1 MRYLIAIAALVGA
14 LLLFLLSKASSS
26 SEFISGSSYTI
37 VLILSGFFIL
47 SLIAIIANQ
56 IKKLFR
62 NIKKD
67 VMGSRLSMRLVI
79 SFTLMAVIPGL
90 IVYLVSVNFL
100 TRSIES
106 WFNVKVESALDGG
119 LKLGQKAL
127 DIMLTD
133 LELKAE
139 RMALSLSSLPAT
151 SQYAA
156 LSDLREKTG
165 VQDATIISDQGKII
179 AVSSNDAESFLPALP
194 TLIQLKQAENNIY
207 GKIEPI
213 TNKGLYLR
221 VLAPIN
227 GTSVSNERL
236 ILQILQPVPNSLS
249 TLAES
254 VQDVFQDY
262 QKLSYSRDSLKLIFS
277 ITLTLVLMLAILTA
291 VAIGFLLSRK
301 LSEPLAL
308 LAEGTKK
315 IAKGNFKTMLPEKGK
330 DELGVLV
337 RSFNSM
343 TRQLDQATQT
353 SENNQIRL
361 ESARSYLE
369 TVLAHLS
376 SGVIVIN
383 DAMEIKSFNIAAS
396 KILQVDLSK
405 NKDQLLTSISNKNKL
420 LKDFV
425 VSIQEEIK
433 TSNRKMQPE
442 IIKQFE
448 IRYEKNNQ
456 VLSLQ
461 ITTLPQNKVNNYV
474 LMIDDITMM
483 IQAQRNAAWS
493 EVARRLA
500 HEIKNPLTPIQL
512 SAERI
517 KHKLGS
523 KLNKDDTEILD
534 KAVSTIV
541 NQVDAMKTMVNEF
554 SEYARAPKLNLE
566 STDINE
572 TIIEISHL
580 FENSGIKITTNLLKG
595 LPKIKVDANMMRQVL
610 INLIQNAQDAMV
622 SNTKKPS
629 IKINT
634 NKYKNYLVLSIE
646 DNGPGFSEDILKKAF
661 EPYVTTKSHGT
672 GLGFIIEIS
681 HLFENSGIKITTNL
695 LKGLPKIKVDANMM
709 RQVLNRVLKLIRISI
724 KIISSYPLKIM
735 AQVFQKTY

>member
-1 MRYLIAIAALVGA
+1 MRYLIAIATLVGA
-14 LLLFLLSKASSS
+14 SLLFLLSKASSS
-26 SEFISGSSYTI
+26 SEFISGSSYTV
-37 VLILSGFFIL
+37 VLILSGIFIL

-56 IKKLFR
+56 IKKLFG

-133 LELKAE
+133 LELKAG
-139 RMALSLSSLPAT
+139 RMALTLSSMPTT

-213 TNKGLYLR
+213 KNKGLYLR

-227 GTSVSNERL
+227 GAAISNERL
-236 ILQILQPVPNSLS
+236 ILQILQPVPDSLT

-262 QKLSYSRDSLKLIFS
+262 QKLSYSRDSLKVIFS

-383 DAMEIKSFNIAAS
+383 DDMEIKSFNIAAS

-405 NKDQLLTSISNKNKL
+405 NTNQLITSISNKNKL
-420 LKDFV
+420 LNNFV

-433 TSNRKMQPE
+433 VASSKKQFE

-448 IRYEKNNQ
+448 IKYEKNNQ

-461 ITTLPQNKVNNYV
+461 ITPLPQNKVNNYV

-483 IQAQRNAAWS
+483 IQAQRDAAWS

-523 KLNKDDTEILD
+523 KLNKEDTDILD

-566 STDINE
+566 LTDINE
-572 TIIEISHL
+572 TIKEISHL
-580 FENSGIKITTNLLKG
+580 FENSGIKITTTLLKG
-595 LPKIKVDANMMRQVL
+595 LPKIKVDINMMRQVL

-622 SNTKKPS
+622 NHTKKPS

-634 NKYKNYLVLSIE
+634 NKYKNYLILSIE
-646 DNGPGFSEDILKKAF
+646 DNGPGFSLDILKKAF

-672 GLGFIIEIS
+672 GLGLAIVKKIIEEHEGTIVVENIKNGGANINIQLPIS
-681 HLFENSGIKITTNL
+681 KSK
-695 LKGLPKIKVDANMM
+695 
-709 RQVLNRVLKLIRISI
+709 
-724 KIISSYPLKIM
+724 
-735 AQVFQKTY
+735 

>member
-1 MRYLIAIAALVGA
+1 MRYLITIASLVGG

-26 SEFISGSSYTI
+26 SEFISGNSYTI
-37 VLILSGFFIL
+37 VLILSGIFIL

-139 RMALSLSSLPAT
+139 RMALTLSSMPTT
-151 SQYAA
+151 SQYGA
-156 LSDLREKTG
+156 LSDLREKSG

-227 GTSVSNERL
+227 GNSVSNERL
-236 ILQILQPVPNSLS
+236 ILQILQPVPDSLS
-249 TLAES
+249 SIAES
-254 VQDVFQDY
+254 VQAVFQDY
-262 QKLSYSRDSLKLIFS
+262 QKLSYSRDSLKVIFS

-405 NKDQLLTSISNKNKL
+405 NKDKLLSSISNKNKFL
-420 LKDFV
+420 TDFIRG
-425 VSIQEEIK
+425 IQEEIYAFK
-433 TSNRKMQPE
+433 NKKQPE
-442 IIKQFE
+442 VIKEFE
-448 IRYEKNNQ
+448 IKYEKNNQ
-456 VLSLQ
+456 VLLLQ
-461 ITTLPQNKVNNYV
+461 ITPLPQNKVNNYV

-483 IQAQRNAAWS
+483 IQAQRDAAWS

-517 KHKLGS
+517 KHKLGA
-523 KLNKDDTEILD
+523 KLNKDDTDVLN
-534 KAVSTIV
+534 KAVATIV

-566 STDINE
+566 LTDINAF
-572 TIIEISHL
+572 IKEISHL
-580 FENSGIKITTNLLKG
+580 FENSGIKIVTKLSRD
-595 LPKIKVDANMMRQVL
+595 LPETKFDVNMMRQVL
-610 INLIQNAQDAMV
+610 INLIQNAQDAMTN
-622 SNTKKPS
+622 NTKNP
-629 IKINT
+629 IIQINT
-634 NKYKNYLVLSIE
+634 SKLKNYIVLTIE
-646 DNGPGFSEDILKKAF
+646 DNGPGFSADILKKAF

-672 GLGFIIEIS
+672 GLGLAIVKKIIEEHEGIITI
-681 HLFENSGIKITTNL
+681 ENVKNSGALINIQ
-695 LKGLPKIKVDANMM
+695 LP
-709 RQVLNRVLKLIRISI
+709 IS
-724 KIISSYPLKIM
+724 KSK
-735 AQVFQKTY
+735 

>member
-1 MRYLIAIAALVGA
+1 MRYLIAIATLVGA
-14 LLLFLLSKASSS
+14 SLLFLLSKASSS
-26 SEFISGSSYTI
+26 SEFISGSSYTV
-37 VLILSGFFIL
+37 VLILSGIFIL

-56 IKKLFR
+56 IKKLFG

-133 LELKAE
+133 LELKAG
-139 RMALSLSSLPAT
+139 RMALTLSSMPTT

-213 TNKGLYLR
+213 KNKGLYLR
-221 VLAPIN
+221 VLVPIN
-227 GTSVSNERL
+227 GAAISNERL
-236 ILQILQPVPNSLS
+236 ILQILQPVPDSLT

-262 QKLSYSRDSLKLIFS
+262 QKLSYSRDSLKVIFS

-383 DAMEIKSFNIAAS
+383 DDMEIKSFNIAAS
-396 KILQVDLSK
+396 KILQIDLSK
-405 NKDQLLTSISNKNKL
+405 NTNQLITSISNKNKL
-420 LKDFV
+420 LNDFV

-433 TSNRKMQPE
+433 VARSKKHFE

-448 IRYEKNNQ
+448 IKYEKNNQ

-461 ITTLPQNKVNNYV
+461 ITPLPQNKVKNYV

-483 IQAQRNAAWS
+483 IQAQRDAAWS

-523 KLNKDDTEILD
+523 KLNKEDTDILD
-534 KAVSTIV
+534 KAVLTIV

-566 STDINE
+566 LTDINE
-572 TIIEISHL
+572 TIKEISHL
-580 FENSGIKITTNLLKG
+580 FENSGIKITTTLLKG
-595 LPKIKVDANMMRQVL
+595 LPKIKVDVNMMRQVL
-610 INLIQNAQDAMV
+610 INLIQNAQDAMIN
-622 SNTKKPS
+622 NTKKPS

-634 NKYKNYLVLSIE
+634 NKYKNYLILSIE
-646 DNGPGFSEDILKKAF
+646 DNGPGFSADILKKAF

-672 GLGFIIEIS
+672 GLGLAIVKKIIEEHEGTIVVENIKNGGANINIQLPIS
-681 HLFENSGIKITTNL
+681 KSK
-695 LKGLPKIKVDANMM
+695 
-709 RQVLNRVLKLIRISI
+709 
-724 KIISSYPLKIM
+724 
-735 AQVFQKTY
+735 

>member
-1 MRYLIAIAALVGA
+1 MRYLIAIATLVGA
-14 LLLFLLSKASSS
+14 SLLFLLSKASSS
-26 SEFISGSSYTI
+26 SEFISGSSYTV
-37 VLILSGFFIL
+37 VLILSGIFIL
-47 SLIAIIANQ
+47 TLIAIIANQ

-133 LELKAE
+133 LELKAG
-139 RMALSLSSLPAT
+139 RMALTLSSMPTT

-213 TNKGLYLR
+213 KNKGLYLR

-227 GTSVSNERL
+227 GAAISNERL
-236 ILQILQPVPNSLS
+236 ILQILQPVPDSLT

-262 QKLSYSRDSLKLIFS
+262 QKLSYSRDSLKVIFS

-383 DAMEIKSFNIAAS
+383 DDMEIKSFNIAAS

-405 NKDQLLTSISNKNKL
+405 NTNQLITSISNKNKL
-420 LKDFV
+420 LNNFV

-433 TSNRKMQPE
+433 VASSKKQFE

-448 IRYEKNNQ
+448 IKYEKNNQ

-461 ITTLPQNKVNNYV
+461 ITPLPQNKVKNYV

-483 IQAQRNAAWS
+483 IQAQRDAAWS

-523 KLNKDDTEILD
+523 KLNKEDTDILD

-566 STDINE
+566 LTDINE
-572 TIIEISHL
+572 TIKEISHL
-580 FENSGIKITTNLLKG
+580 FENSGIKITTTLLKG
-595 LPKIKVDANMMRQVL
+595 LPKIKVDINMMRQVL

-622 SNTKKPS
+622 NHTKKPS

-634 NKYKNYLVLSIE
+634 NKYKNYLILSIE
-646 DNGPGFSEDILKKAF
+646 DNGPGFSVEILKKAF

-672 GLGFIIEIS
+672 GLGLAIVKKIIEEHEGTIVVENIKSGGANINIQLPIS
-681 HLFENSGIKITTNL
+681 KSK
-695 LKGLPKIKVDANMM
+695 
-709 RQVLNRVLKLIRISI
+709 
-724 KIISSYPLKIM
+724 
-735 AQVFQKTY
+735 

>member
-1 MRYLIAIAALVGA
+1 MRYLIAIATLVGA
-14 LLLFLLSKASSS
+14 SLLFLLSKASSS
-26 SEFISGSSYTI
+26 SEFISGSSYTV
-37 VLILSGFFIL
+37 VLILSGIFIL

-56 IKKLFR
+56 IKKLFG

-133 LELKAE
+133 LELKAG
-139 RMALSLSSLPAT
+139 RMALTLSSMPTT

-213 TNKGLYLR
+213 KNKGLYLR

-227 GTSVSNERL
+227 GAAISNERL
-236 ILQILQPVPNSLS
+236 ILQILQPVPDSLT

-262 QKLSYSRDSLKLIFS
+262 QKLSYSRDSLKVIFS

-383 DAMEIKSFNIAAS
+383 DDMEIKSFNIAAS
-396 KILQVDLSK
+396 KILQIDLSK
-405 NKDQLLTSISNKNKL
+405 NTNQLITSISNKNKL
-420 LKDFV
+420 LNDFV

-433 TSNRKMQPE
+433 VARSKKHFE

-448 IRYEKNNQ
+448 IKYEKNNQ

-461 ITTLPQNKVNNYV
+461 ITPLPQNKVKNYV

-483 IQAQRNAAWS
+483 IQAQRDAAWS

-523 KLNKDDTEILD
+523 KLNKEDTDILD

-566 STDINE
+566 LTDINE
-572 TIIEISHL
+572 TIKEISHL
-580 FENSGIKITTNLLKG
+580 FENSGIKITTTLLKG
-595 LPKIKVDANMMRQVL
+595 LPKIKVDVNMMRQVL
-610 INLIQNAQDAMV
+610 INLIQNAQDAMIN
-622 SNTKKPS
+622 NTKKPS

-634 NKYKNYLVLSIE
+634 NKYKNYLILSIE
-646 DNGPGFSEDILKKAF
+646 DNGPGFSADILKKAF
-661 EPYVTTKSHGT
+661 EPYVTSKSHGT
-672 GLGFIIEIS
+672 GLGLAIVKKIIEEHEGTIVVENIKNGGANINIQLPIS
-681 HLFENSGIKITTNL
+681 KSK
-695 LKGLPKIKVDANMM
+695 
-709 RQVLNRVLKLIRISI
+709 
-724 KIISSYPLKIM
+724 
-735 AQVFQKTY
+735 

>member
-1 MRYLIAIAALVGA
+1 MRYLIAIAVLVGA

-67 VMGSRLSMRLVI
+67 VIGSRLSLRLVM

-133 LELKAE
+133 MELKAE
-139 RMALSLSSLPAT
+139 RMAFSLSSLPET

-156 LSDLREKTG
+156 LSDLREKIG

-227 GTSVSNERL
+227 GTSVSNEKL

-262 QKLSYSRDSLKLIFS
+262 QKLSYSRYSLKLIFS

-315 IAKGNFKTMLPEKGK
+315 IAKGNFKTILPEKGK

-343 TRQLDQATQT
+343 TMQLDRATQT

-405 NKDQLLTSISNKNKL
+405 NKDRLLTSISNKNKL

-433 TSNRKMQPE
+433 ASNRKIQTGV
-442 IIKQFE
+442 IRQFE

-517 KHKLGS
+517 KHKLES
-523 KLNKDDTEILD
+523 KLNKDDTEILN
-534 KAVSTIV
+534 KAISTIV

-580 FENSGIKITTNLLKG
+580 FENSGIKITTNLYKE
-595 LPKIKVDANMMRQVL
+595 LPKIKVDVNMMRQVL

-622 SNTKKPS
+622 NITKKPN
-629 IKINT
+629 IKIST
-634 NKYKNYLVLSIE
+634 NKYKNYLILSIE

-672 GLGFIIEIS
+672 GLGLAIVKKIIEEHEGNIVVENTKSRGAHINIQLPIS
-681 HLFENSGIKITTNL
+681 KSK
-695 LKGLPKIKVDANMM
+695 
-709 RQVLNRVLKLIRISI
+709 
-724 KIISSYPLKIM
+724 
-735 AQVFQKTY
+735 

>member
-1 MRYLIAIAALVGA
+1 MRYLIAIASLVGA

-26 SEFISGSSYTI
+26 SEFISGNSYTI
-37 VLILSGFFIL
+37 VLILSIVFIL
-47 SLIAIIANQ
+47 SLVAIIANQ
-56 IKKLFR
+56 IKKLFG

-67 VMGSRLSMRLVI
+67 VIGSRLSMRLVI
-79 SFTLMAVIPGL
+79 SFSLMAVIPGL

-139 RMALSLSSLPAT
+139 RMALTLSSMPAT
-151 SQYAA
+151 SQYGA
-156 LSDLREKTG
+156 LSDLREKSG

-194 TLIQLKQAENNIY
+194 TLIQLKQADNKVY

-227 GTSVSNERL
+227 GTAVSNERL
-236 ILQILQPVPNSLS
+236 ILQILQPVPDSLS
-249 TLAES
+249 TIAES
-254 VQDVFQDY
+254 VQAVFQDY
-262 QKLSYSRDSLKLIFS
+262 QKLSYSRDSLKVIFS

-405 NKDQLLTSISNKNKL
+405 NKDKLITSISIKNKS

-425 VSIQEEIK
+425 AGIQEEIK
-433 TSNRKMQPE
+433 ISDKKKQAE

-448 IRYEKNNQ
+448 IKYEKNNQ
-456 VLSLQ
+456 VLLLQ
-461 ITTLPQNKVNNYV
+461 ITPLPQNKLNNYV

-483 IQAQRNAAWS
+483 IQAQRDAAWS

-517 KHKLGS
+517 KHKLEA
-523 KLNKDDTEILD
+523 KLNKEDADVLN
-534 KAVSTIV
+534 KAVATIV

-566 STDINE
+566 LTDINKF
-572 TIIEISHL
+572 IKEISHL
-580 FENSGIKITTNLLKG
+580 FENSGIKISTKLSKD
-595 LPKIKVDANMMRQVL
+595 LPEIKVDVNMMRQVL
-610 INLIQNAQDAMV
+610 INLIQNAQDAMTN
-622 SNTKKPS
+622 NTKNP
-629 IKINT
+629 IIQINT
-634 NKYKNYLVLSIE
+634 NKQKNYIALSIE
-646 DNGPGFSEDILKKAF
+646 DNGPGFSMDILKKAF

-672 GLGFIIEIS
+672 GLGLAIVKKIIEEHEGVITIENVKSGGAVINIQLPIS
-681 HLFENSGIKITTNL
+681 KNK
-695 LKGLPKIKVDANMM
+695 
-709 RQVLNRVLKLIRISI
+709 
-724 KIISSYPLKIM
+724 
-735 AQVFQKTY
+735 

>member
-56 IKKLFR
+56 IKKLFK

-236 ILQILQPVPNSLS
+236 ILQILQPVPSSLS

-262 QKLSYSRDSLKLIFS
+262 QKLSYSRNSLKLIFS

-622 SNTKKPS
+622 NNTKKPS

-634 NKYKNYLVLSIE
+634 NKYKNYLILSIE

-672 GLGFIIEIS
+672 GLGLAIVKKIIEEHEGVIVI
-681 HLFENSGIKITTNL
+681 ENIKSGGAHINIQLPIT
-695 LKGLPKIKVDANMM
+695 KSK
-709 RQVLNRVLKLIRISI
+709 
-724 KIISSYPLKIM
+724 
-735 AQVFQKTY
+735 

>member
-1 MRYLIAIAALVGA
+1 MRYLIAIASLVGA

-26 SEFISGSSYTI
+26 SEFISGNSYTI
-37 VLILSGFFIL
+37 VLILSIVFIL

-56 IKKLFR
+56 IKKLFG

-67 VMGSRLSMRLVI
+67 VIGSRLSMRLVI
-79 SFTLMAVIPGL
+79 SFSLMAVIPGL

-139 RMALSLSSLPAT
+139 RMALTLSSMPAT
-151 SQYAA
+151 SQYGA
-156 LSDLREKTG
+156 LSDLREKSG
-165 VQDATIISDQGKII
+165 VQDTTIISDQGKII

-194 TLIQLKQAENNIY
+194 TLIQLKQADNKVY

-227 GTSVSNERL
+227 GTAVSNERL
-236 ILQILQPVPNSLS
+236 ILQILQPVPDSLS
-249 TLAES
+249 TIAES
-254 VQDVFQDY
+254 VQAVFQDY
-262 QKLSYSRDSLKLIFS
+262 QKLSYSRDSLKVIFS

-405 NKDQLLTSISNKNKL
+405 NKDKLITSISIKNKS

-425 VSIQEEIK
+425 AGIQEEIK
-433 TSNRKMQPE
+433 ISDKKKQAE

-448 IRYEKNNQ
+448 IKYEKNNQ
-456 VLSLQ
+456 VLLLQ
-461 ITTLPQNKVNNYV
+461 ITPLPQNKLNNYV

-483 IQAQRNAAWS
+483 IQAQRDAAWS

-517 KHKLGS
+517 KHKLEA
-523 KLNKDDTEILD
+523 KLNKDDTDVLN
-534 KAVSTIV
+534 KAVATIV

-566 STDINE
+566 LTDINKF
-572 TIIEISHL
+572 IKEISHL
-580 FENSGIKITTNLLKG
+580 FENSGIKISTKLSKD
-595 LPKIKVDANMMRQVL
+595 LPEIKVDVNMMRQVL
-610 INLIQNAQDAMV
+610 INLIQNAQDAMTN
-622 SNTKKPS
+622 NTKNP
-629 IKINT
+629 IIQINT
-634 NKYKNYLVLSIE
+634 NKQKNYIALSIE
-646 DNGPGFSEDILKKAF
+646 DNGPGFSMDILKKAF

-672 GLGFIIEIS
+672 GLGLAIVKKIIEEHEGVITIENVKSGGAVINIQLPIS
-681 HLFENSGIKITTNL
+681 KNK
-695 LKGLPKIKVDANMM
+695 
-709 RQVLNRVLKLIRISI
+709 
-724 KIISSYPLKIM
+724 
-735 AQVFQKTY
+735 

>member
-1 MRYLIAIAALVGA
+1 MRYLIAIATLVGA
-14 LLLFLLSKASSS
+14 SLLFLLSKASSS
-26 SEFISGSSYTI
+26 SEFISGSSYTV
-37 VLILSGFFIL
+37 VLILSGIFIL

-56 IKKLFR
+56 IKKLFG

-133 LELKAE
+133 LELKAG
-139 RMALSLSSLPAT
+139 RMALTLSSMPTT

-156 LSDLREKTG
+156 LSDLREKTD

-213 TNKGLYLR
+213 KNKGLYLR

-227 GTSVSNERL
+227 GAAISNERL
-236 ILQILQPVPNSLS
+236 ILQILQPVPDSLT

-262 QKLSYSRDSLKLIFS
+262 QKLSYSRDSLKVIFS

-353 SENNQIRL
+353 SANNQIRL

-383 DAMEIKSFNIAAS
+383 DDMEIKSFNIAAS
-396 KILQVDLSK
+396 KILQIDLSK
-405 NKDQLLTSISNKNKL
+405 NTNQLITSISNKNKL
-420 LKDFV
+420 LNDFV

-433 TSNRKMQPE
+433 AASSKKHFE

-448 IRYEKNNQ
+448 IKYEKNNQ

-461 ITTLPQNKVNNYV
+461 ITPLPQNKVKNYV

-483 IQAQRNAAWS
+483 IQAQRDAAWS

-523 KLNKDDTEILD
+523 KLNKEDTDILD

-572 TIIEISHL
+572 TIKEISHL
-580 FENSGIKITTNLLKG
+580 FENSGIKITTTLLKG
-595 LPKIKVDANMMRQVL
+595 LPKIKVDVNMMRQVL
-610 INLIQNAQDAMV
+610 INLIQNAQDAMIN
-622 SNTKKPS
+622 NTKKPS

-634 NKYKNYLVLSIE
+634 NKYKNYLILSIE
-646 DNGPGFSEDILKKAF
+646 DNGPGFSADILKKAF
-661 EPYVTTKSHGT
+661 EPYVTSKSHGT
-672 GLGFIIEIS
+672 GLGLAIVKKIIEEHEGTIVVENIKNGGANINIQLPIS
-681 HLFENSGIKITTNL
+681 KSK
-695 LKGLPKIKVDANMM
+695 
-709 RQVLNRVLKLIRISI
+709 
-724 KIISSYPLKIM
+724 
-735 AQVFQKTY
+735 

>member
-376 SGVIVIN
+376 SGLIVIN

-420 LKDFV
+420 LKDFI

-672 GLGFIIEIS
+672 GLGLAIVKKIIEEHEGIIVV
-681 HLFENSGIKITTNL
+681 ENIKSGGAHINIQ
-695 LKGLPKIKVDANMM
+695 LPIAKSK
-709 RQVLNRVLKLIRISI
+709 
-724 KIISSYPLKIM
+724 
-735 AQVFQKTY
+735 

>member
-1 MRYLIAIAALVGA
+1 MRYLIAIASLIGA

-26 SEFISGSSYTI
+26 SEFISGNSYTI

-56 IKKLFR
+56 VKKLFK
-62 NIKKD
+62 NIKTE
-67 VMGSRLSMRLVI
+67 VMGSHLSMRLVI

-133 LELKAE
+133 LELKSE
-139 RMALSLSSLPAT
+139 RMALTLSSMPST

-156 LSDLREKTG
+156 LSDLREKSG
-165 VQDATIISDQGKII
+165 VQDATIITEQGKII

-194 TLIQLKQAENNIY
+194 TLIQLKQAENNMY

-213 TNKGLYLR
+213 ANKGLYLR

-227 GTSVSNERL
+227 GTSITNEKL
-236 ILQILQPVPNSLS
+236 ILQILEPVPDSLS
-249 TLAES
+249 SLAES
-254 VQDVFQDY
+254 VQEVFQDY
-262 QKLSYSRDSLKLIFS
+262 QKLSYSRESLKVIFS
-277 ITLTLVLMLAILTA
+277 ITLTLVLMLAILAA
-291 VAIGFLLSRK
+291 VAIAFLLSRK

-330 DELGVLV
+330 DELGILV
-337 RSFNSM
+337 KSFNSM
-343 TRQLDQATQT
+343 TRQLDQATEA
-353 SENNQIRL
+353 SKNNQIRL

-383 DAMEIKSFNIAAS
+383 EAMEIKSFNIAAS
-396 KILQVDLSK
+396 KILQVDLAK
-405 NKDQLLTSISNKNKL
+405 NIGKL
-420 LKDFV
+420 LSVISEKNSVLKHFV
-425 VSIQEEIK
+425 LAIQEEIK
-433 TSNRKMQPE
+433 IKKNKKKEDTA
-442 IIKQFE
+442 KQFE
-448 IRYEKNNQ
+448 IKYDKNNQ
-456 VLSLQ
+456 VLLLQ
-461 ITTLPQNKVNNYV
+461 ITSLPQNKTSNYV

-483 IQAQRNAAWS
+483 IQAQRDAAWS

-517 KHKLGS
+517 QHKLES
-523 KLNKDDTEILD
+523 RLNKEDADILN
-534 KAVSTIV
+534 KGVVTIV
-541 NQVDAMKTMVNEF
+541 NQVNAMKTMVNEF
-554 SEYARAPKLNLE
+554 SEYARAPKLILE
-566 STDINE
+566 ATNINMLIKE
-572 TIIEISHL
+572 VTHL
-580 FENSGIKITTNLLKG
+580 FKNSGIKITNSLLKE
-595 LPKIKVDANMMRQVL
+595 LPQTKVDINMMRQVL
-610 INLIQNAQDAMV
+610 INLIQNAQDAMAN
-622 SNTKKPS
+622 NTKAPAIQ
-629 IKINT
+629 IKT
-634 NKYKNYLVLSIE
+634 SKLKNNIIMSMK
-646 DNGPGFSEDILKKAF
+646 DNGSGFSNDILKKAF

-672 GLGFIIEIS
+672 GLGLAIVKKIIEEHEGKINIEN
-681 HLFENSGIKITTNL
+681 LKNSGASVTIK
-695 LKGLPKIKVDANMM
+695 LPIKKSKS
-709 RQVLNRVLKLIRISI
+709 L
-724 KIISSYPLKIM
+724 
-735 AQVFQKTY
+735 

>member
-622 SNTKKPS
+622 NNTKKPS

-634 NKYKNYLVLSIE
+634 NKYKNYLILSIE

-672 GLGFIIEIS
+672 GLGLAIVKKIIEEHEGIIGIENIKSGGAHINIQLPIS
-681 HLFENSGIKITTNL
+681 KSK
-695 LKGLPKIKVDANMM
+695 
-709 RQVLNRVLKLIRISI
+709 
-724 KIISSYPLKIM
+724 
-735 AQVFQKTY
+735 

>member
-1 MRYLIAIAALVGA
+1 MRYLIAIATLVGA
-14 LLLFLLSKASSS
+14 SLLFLLSKASSS
-26 SEFISGSSYTI
+26 SEFISGSSYTV
-37 VLILSGFFIL
+37 VLILSGIFIL

-133 LELKAE
+133 LELKAG
-139 RMALSLSSLPAT
+139 RMALTLSSMPTT

-213 TNKGLYLR
+213 KNKGLYLR

-227 GTSVSNERL
+227 GAAISNERL
-236 ILQILQPVPNSLS
+236 ILQILQPVPDSLT

-262 QKLSYSRDSLKLIFS
+262 QKLSYSRDSLKVIFS

-383 DAMEIKSFNIAAS
+383 DDMEIKSFNIAAS
-396 KILQVDLSK
+396 KILQIDLSK
-405 NKDQLLTSISNKNKL
+405 NTNQLITSISNKNKL
-420 LKDFV
+420 LNDFV

-433 TSNRKMQPE
+433 AARSKKHFE

-448 IRYEKNNQ
+448 IKYEKNNQ

-461 ITTLPQNKVNNYV
+461 ITPLPQNKVKNYV

-483 IQAQRNAAWS
+483 IQAQRDAAWS

-523 KLNKDDTEILD
+523 KLNKEDTDILD

-566 STDINE
+566 LTDINE
-572 TIIEISHL
+572 TIKEISHL
-580 FENSGIKITTNLLKG
+580 FENSGIKITTTLLKG
-595 LPKIKVDANMMRQVL
+595 LPKIKVDINMMRQVL
-610 INLIQNAQDAMV
+610 INLIQNAQDAMIN
-622 SNTKKPS
+622 NTKKPS

-634 NKYKNYLVLSIE
+634 NKYKNYLILSIE
-646 DNGPGFSEDILKKAF
+646 DNGPGFSADILKKAF
-661 EPYVTTKSHGT
+661 EPYVTSKSHGT
-672 GLGFIIEIS
+672 GLGLAIVKKIIEEHEGTIAVENIKNGGANINIQLPIS
-681 HLFENSGIKITTNL
+681 KSK
-695 LKGLPKIKVDANMM
+695 
-709 RQVLNRVLKLIRISI
+709 
-724 KIISSYPLKIM
+724 
-735 AQVFQKTY
+735 

>member
-1 MRYLIAIAALVGA
+1 MRYLIAIATLVGA
-14 LLLFLLSKASSS
+14 SLLFLLSKASSS
-26 SEFISGSSYTI
+26 SEFISGSSYTV
-37 VLILSGFFIL
+37 VLILSGIFIL

-133 LELKAE
+133 LELKAG
-139 RMALSLSSLPAT
+139 RMALTLSSMPTT

-213 TNKGLYLR
+213 KNKGLYLR

-227 GTSVSNERL
+227 GAAISNERL
-236 ILQILQPVPNSLS
+236 ILQILQPVPDSLT

-262 QKLSYSRDSLKLIFS
+262 QKLSYSRDSLKVIFS

-383 DAMEIKSFNIAAS
+383 DDMEIKSFNIAAS
-396 KILQVDLSK
+396 KILQIDLSK
-405 NKDQLLTSISNKNKL
+405 NTNQLITSISNKNKL
-420 LKDFV
+420 LNDFV

-433 TSNRKMQPE
+433 AARSKKHFE

-448 IRYEKNNQ
+448 IKYEKNNQ

-461 ITTLPQNKVNNYV
+461 ITPLPQNKVKNYV

-483 IQAQRNAAWS
+483 IQAQRDAAWS

-523 KLNKDDTEILD
+523 KLNKEDTDILD

-566 STDINE
+566 LTDINE
-572 TIIEISHL
+572 TIKEISHL
-580 FENSGIKITTNLLKG
+580 FENSGIKITTTLLKG
-595 LPKIKVDANMMRQVL
+595 LPKIKVDVNMMRQVL
-610 INLIQNAQDAMV
+610 INLIQNAQDAMIN
-622 SNTKKPS
+622 NTKKPS

-634 NKYKNYLVLSIE
+634 NKYKNYLILSIE
-646 DNGPGFSEDILKKAF
+646 DNGPGFSADILKKAF
-661 EPYVTTKSHGT
+661 EPYVTSKSHGT
-672 GLGFIIEIS
+672 GLGLAIVKKIIEEHEGTIAVENIKNGGANINIQLPIS
-681 HLFENSGIKITTNL
+681 KSK
-695 LKGLPKIKVDANMM
+695 
-709 RQVLNRVLKLIRISI
+709 
-724 KIISSYPLKIM
+724 
-735 AQVFQKTY
+735 

>member
-566 STDINE
+566 LTDINE
-572 TIIEISHL
+572 TIIEICHL

-672 GLGFIIEIS
+672 GLGLAIVKKIIEEHEGIIVVENIKSGGAHINIQLPIS
-681 HLFENSGIKITTNL
+681 KSK
-695 LKGLPKIKVDANMM
+695 
-709 RQVLNRVLKLIRISI
+709 
-724 KIISSYPLKIM
+724 
-735 AQVFQKTY
+735 

>member
-1 MRYLIAIAALVGA
+1 MRYLIAIAILVGA

-425 VSIQEEIK
+425 VRIQEEIK

-523 KLNKDDTEILD
+523 KLNKNDTEILD

-595 LPKIKVDANMMRQVL
+595 LPKIKLDANMMRQVL

-622 SNTKKPS
+622 NNTKKPS

-634 NKYKNYLVLSIE
+634 NKYKNYLILSIE

-672 GLGFIIEIS
+672 GLGLAIVKKIIEEHEGIIGIENIKSGGAHINIQLPIS
-681 HLFENSGIKITTNL
+681 KSK
-695 LKGLPKIKVDANMM
+695 
-709 RQVLNRVLKLIRISI
+709 
-724 KIISSYPLKIM
+724 
-735 AQVFQKTY
+735 

>member
-1 MRYLIAIAALVGA
+1 MRYLIAIASLVGA

-26 SEFISGSSYTI
+26 SEFISGNSYTI
-37 VLILSGFFIL
+37 VLILSIVFIL

-56 IKKLFR
+56 IKKLFG

-67 VMGSRLSMRLVI
+67 VIGSRLSMRLVI
-79 SFTLMAVIPGL
+79 SFSLMAVIPGL

-139 RMALSLSSLPAT
+139 RMALTLSSMPTT
-151 SQYAA
+151 SQYGA
-156 LSDLREKTG
+156 LSDLREKSG

-194 TLIQLKQAENNIY
+194 TLIQLKQADNKVY

-213 TNKGLYLR
+213 ANKGLYLR

-227 GTSVSNERL
+227 GTAVSNERL
-236 ILQILQPVPNSLS
+236 ILQILQPVPDSLS
-249 TLAES
+249 TIAES
-254 VQDVFQDY
+254 VQAVFQDY
-262 QKLSYSRDSLKLIFS
+262 QKLSYSRDSLKVIFS

-405 NKDQLLTSISNKNKL
+405 NKDKLITSISIKNKS

-425 VSIQEEIK
+425 AGIQEEIK
-433 TSNRKMQPE
+433 ISGKKKQAE

-448 IRYEKNNQ
+448 IKYEKNNQ
-456 VLSLQ
+456 ALLLQ
-461 ITTLPQNKVNNYV
+461 ITPLPQNKLNNYV

-483 IQAQRNAAWS
+483 IQAQRDAAWS

-517 KHKLGS
+517 KHKLEA
-523 KLNKDDTEILD
+523 KLNKDDTDVLN
-534 KAVSTIV
+534 KAVATIV

-566 STDINE
+566 LTDINKF
-572 TIIEISHL
+572 IKEISHL
-580 FENSGIKITTNLLKG
+580 FENSGIKISTKLSKD
-595 LPKIKVDANMMRQVL
+595 LPAIKVDVNMMRQVL
-610 INLIQNAQDAMV
+610 INLIQNAQDAMTN
-622 SNTKKPS
+622 NTKNP
-629 IKINT
+629 IIQIIT
-634 NKYKNYLVLSIE
+634 NKQKNYIALSIE
-646 DNGPGFSEDILKKAF
+646 DNGPGFSMDILKKAF

-672 GLGFIIEIS
+672 GLGLAIVKKIIEEHEGVITIENVKSGGAVINIQLPIS
-681 HLFENSGIKITTNL
+681 KNK
-695 LKGLPKIKVDANMM
+695 
-709 RQVLNRVLKLIRISI
+709 
-724 KIISSYPLKIM
+724 
-735 AQVFQKTY
+735 

>member
-1 MRYLIAIAALVGA
+1 MRYLIAIATLVGA
-14 LLLFLLSKASSS
+14 SLLFLLSKASSS
-26 SEFISGSSYTI
+26 SEFISGSSYTV
-37 VLILSGFFIL
+37 VLILSGIFIL

-133 LELKAE
+133 LELKAG
-139 RMALSLSSLPAT
+139 RMALTLSSMPTT

-179 AVSSNDAESFLPALP
+179 AVSSSDAESFLPALP
-194 TLIQLKQAENNIY
+194 TLVQLKQAENNIY

-227 GTSVSNERL
+227 GSSLSNERL
-236 ILQILQPVPNSLS
+236 ILQILQPVPDSLS
-249 TLAES
+249 RIAES

-262 QKLSYSRDSLKLIFS
+262 QKLSYSRDSLKVIFS

-291 VAIGFLLSRK
+291 VAIGFLLSRR

-315 IAKGNFKTMLPEKGK
+315 IAKGNFKTILPETGK
-330 DELGVLV
+330 DELGILV

-343 TRQLDQATQT
+343 TRQLDQATQA
-353 SENNQIRL
+353 SEKNQIRL

-396 KILQVDLSK
+396 KILQVDLTK

-425 VSIQEEIK
+425 LGIQEEIK
-433 TSNRKMQPE
+433 TSSHKKKPE

-448 IRYEKNNQ
+448 IKYEKKNQ
-456 VLSLQ
+456 VLLLQ
-461 ITTLPQNKVNNYV
+461 ITPLTQNNLSNYV
-474 LMIDDITMM
+474 LMIDDITLI
-483 IQAQRNAAWS
+483 IQAQRDAAWS

-523 KLNKDDTEILD
+523 KLNKDDTDILD

-566 STDINE
+566 LTNINE
-572 TIIEISHL
+572 TIKEISHL
-580 FENSGIKITTNLLKG
+580 FENSGIKITMKLLKE
-595 LPKIKVDANMMRQVL
+595 LPEVKVDVNMIRQVL
-610 INLIQNAQDAMV
+610 INLIQNAQDAMI
-622 SNTKKPS
+622 SNSKKPS

-634 NKYKNYLVLSIE
+634 NKYKNYLILSIE
-646 DNGPGFSEDILKKAF
+646 DNGPGFSADILKKAF

-672 GLGFIIEIS
+672 GLGLAIVKKIIEEHEGIIAIENLKNGGAHINIQLPIS
-681 HLFENSGIKITTNL
+681 KSK
-695 LKGLPKIKVDANMM
+695 
-709 RQVLNRVLKLIRISI
+709 
-724 KIISSYPLKIM
+724 
-735 AQVFQKTY
+735 

>member
-1 MRYLIAIAALVGA
+1 MRYLIAIATLVGA
-14 LLLFLLSKASSS
+14 SLLFLLSKASSS
-26 SEFISGSSYTI
+26 SEFISGSSYTV
-37 VLILSGFFIL
+37 VLILSGIFIL

-56 IKKLFR
+56 IKKLFG

-133 LELKAE
+133 LELKAG
-139 RMALSLSSLPAT
+139 RMALTLSSMPTT

-213 TNKGLYLR
+213 KNKGLYLR

-227 GTSVSNERL
+227 GAAISNERL
-236 ILQILQPVPNSLS
+236 ILQILQPVPDSLT

-262 QKLSYSRDSLKLIFS
+262 QKLSYSRDSLKVIFS

-353 SENNQIRL
+353 SANNQIRL

-383 DAMEIKSFNIAAS
+383 DDMEIKSFNIAAS
-396 KILQVDLSK
+396 KILQIDLSK
-405 NKDQLLTSISNKNKL
+405 NTNQLITSISNKNKL
-420 LKDFV
+420 LNDFV

-433 TSNRKMQPE
+433 AASSKKHFE

-448 IRYEKNNQ
+448 IKYEKNNQ
-456 VLSLQ
+456 ILSLQ
-461 ITTLPQNKVNNYV
+461 ITPLPQNKVKNYV

-483 IQAQRNAAWS
+483 IQAQRDAAWS

-523 KLNKDDTEILD
+523 KLNKEDTDILD

-566 STDINE
+566 LTDINE
-572 TIIEISHL
+572 TIKEISHL
-580 FENSGIKITTNLLKG
+580 FENSGIKITTTLLKG
-595 LPKIKVDANMMRQVL
+595 LPKIKVDVNMMRQVL
-610 INLIQNAQDAMV
+610 INLIQNAQDAMIN
-622 SNTKKPS
+622 NTKKPS

-634 NKYKNYLVLSIE
+634 NKYKNYLILSIL
-646 DNGPGFSEDILKKAF
+646 DNGPGFSADILKKAF
-661 EPYVTTKSHGT
+661 EPYVTSKSHGT
-672 GLGFIIEIS
+672 GLGLAIVKKIIEEHEGTIAVENIKNGGANINIQLPIS
-681 HLFENSGIKITTNL
+681 KSKEL
-695 LKGLPKIKVDANMM
+695 
-709 RQVLNRVLKLIRISI
+709 
-724 KIISSYPLKIM
+724 
-735 AQVFQKTY
+735 

>member
-249 TLAES
+249 TLAGS

-420 LKDFV
+420 LKDFI

-672 GLGFIIEIS
+672 GLGLAIVKKIIEEHEGIIVV
-681 HLFENSGIKITTNL
+681 ENIKSGGAHINIQ
-695 LKGLPKIKVDANMM
+695 LPIAKSK
-709 RQVLNRVLKLIRISI
+709 
-724 KIISSYPLKIM
+724 
-735 AQVFQKTY
+735 

>member
-1 MRYLIAIAALVGA
+1 MRYLIAIAALVGT

-420 LKDFV
+420 LKDFI

-634 NKYKNYLVLSIE
+634 NKYKN
-646 DNGPGFSEDILKKAF
+646 
-661 EPYVTTKSHGT
+661 
-672 GLGFIIEIS
+672 
-681 HLFENSGIKITTNL
+681 
-695 LKGLPKIKVDANMM
+695 
-709 RQVLNRVLKLIRISI
+709 
-724 KIISSYPLKIM
+724 ISSYPLKIM
-735 AQVFQKTY
+735 AQVFQKTYLKKHLNHMSQLNRMALVLA

>member
-1 MRYLIAIAALVGA
+1 MRYPIAIASLVGA
-14 LLLFLLSKASSS
+14 LLLYLLSKASSS

-37 VLILSGFFIL
+37 VLVLSGIFIL

-56 IKKLFR
+56 IKKLFK
-62 NIKKD
+62 NIKTD

-139 RMALSLSSLPAT
+139 RMALTLSSMPTT

-156 LSDLREKTG
+156 LSDLREKSG
-165 VQDATIISDQGKII
+165 IQDATIISDQGKII

-227 GTSVSNERL
+227 GSSVSNERL
-236 ILQILQPVPNSLS
+236 ILQILQPVPDSLS
-249 TLAES
+249 TIAES
-254 VQDVFQDY
+254 VQVVFQDY
-262 QKLSYSRDSLKLIFS
+262 QKLSYSRNSLKVIFS

-315 IAKGNFKTMLPEKGK
+315 IAKGNFKTMLPETGK

-343 TRQLDQATQT
+343 TRQLDTATQN
-353 SENNQIRL
+353 SQSNQIRL

-383 DAMEIKSFNIAAS
+383 QAMEIKSFNIAAS

-405 NKDQLLTSISNKNKL
+405 NTDQLLTSISLKNKA

-425 VSIQEEIK
+425 SAIQEEFQTTGNK
-433 TSNRKMQPE
+433 KQAE

-448 IRYEKNNQ
+448 VKYEKSNQ
-456 VLSLQ
+456 VLLLQ
-461 ITTLPQNKVNNYV
+461 ITPLPQNKINNYV

-483 IQAQRNAAWS
+483 IQAQRDAAWS

-523 KLNKDDTEILD
+523 KLNKVDTEILD
-534 KAVSTIV
+534 KGVLTIV

-554 SEYARAPKLNLE
+554 SEYARGPKLNLE
-566 STDINE
+566 LTDINKL
-572 TIIEISHL
+572 IKEITHL
-580 FENSGIKITTNLLKG
+580 FENSGIKITTKLSEAM
-595 LPKIKVDANMMRQVL
+595 PEIKIDINMMRQVL
-610 INLIQNAQDAMV
+610 INLIQNAQDAMAK
-622 SNTKKPS
+622 NTKQS
-629 IKINT
+629 TIQIST
-634 NKYKNYLVLSIE
+634 NKLKNYLVLSIQ
-646 DNGPGFSEDILKKAF
+646 DNGPGFSVDILKKAF

-672 GLGFIIEIS
+672 GLGLAIVKKIIEEHDGVITI
-681 HLFENSGIKITTNL
+681 ENNKGSGANINIQ
-695 LKGLPKIKVDANMM
+695 LPFKVN
-709 RQVLNRVLKLIRISI
+709 KLS
-724 KIISSYPLKIM
+724 
-735 AQVFQKTY
+735 

>member
-566 STDINE
+566 STDINQ

-672 GLGFIIEIS
+672 GLGLAIVKKIIEEHEGIIVVENIKSGGAHINIQLPIS
-681 HLFENSGIKITTNL
+681 KSK
-695 LKGLPKIKVDANMM
+695 
-709 RQVLNRVLKLIRISI
+709 
-724 KIISSYPLKIM
+724 
-735 AQVFQKTY
+735 

>member
-1 MRYLIAIAALVGA
+1 MRYLIAIATLVGA
-14 LLLFLLSKASSS
+14 SLLFLLSKASSS
-26 SEFISGSSYTI
+26 SEFISGSSYTV
-37 VLILSGFFIL
+37 VLILSGIFIL
-47 SLIAIIANQ
+47 TLIAIIANQ

-133 LELKAE
+133 LELKAG
-139 RMALSLSSLPAT
+139 RMALTLSSMPTT

-213 TNKGLYLR
+213 KNKGLYLR

-227 GTSVSNERL
+227 GAAISNERL
-236 ILQILQPVPNSLS
+236 ILQILQPVPDSLT

-262 QKLSYSRDSLKLIFS
+262 QKLSYSRDSLKVIFS

-383 DAMEIKSFNIAAS
+383 DDMEIKSFNIAAS

-405 NKDQLLTSISNKNKL
+405 NTNQLITSISNKNKL
-420 LKDFV
+420 LNNFV
-425 VSIQEEIK
+425 MSIQEEIK
-433 TSNRKMQPE
+433 AASSKKQFE

-448 IRYEKNNQ
+448 IKYEKNNQ

-461 ITTLPQNKVNNYV
+461 ITPLPQNKVKNYV

-483 IQAQRNAAWS
+483 IQAQRDAAWS

-523 KLNKDDTEILD
+523 KLNKEDTDIVD

-554 SEYARAPKLNLE
+554 SEYARAPQLNLE
-566 STDINE
+566 LIDINE
-572 TIIEISHL
+572 TIKEISHL
-580 FENSGIKITTNLLKG
+580 FENSGIKITTTLLKG
-595 LPKIKVDANMMRQVL
+595 LPKIKVDVNMMRQVL
-610 INLIQNAQDAMV
+610 INLIQNAQDAMIN
-622 SNTKKPS
+622 NTKKPS

-634 NKYKNYLVLSIE
+634 NKYKNYLILSIE
-646 DNGPGFSEDILKKAF
+646 DNGPGFSADILKKAF
-661 EPYVTTKSHGT
+661 EPYVTSKSHGT
-672 GLGFIIEIS
+672 GLGLAIVKKIIEEHEGTIVVENIKNGGANINIQLPIS
-681 HLFENSGIKITTNL
+681 KSK
-695 LKGLPKIKVDANMM
+695 
-709 RQVLNRVLKLIRISI
+709 
-724 KIISSYPLKIM
+724 
-735 AQVFQKTY
+735 

>member
-1 MRYLIAIAALVGA
+1 MRYLIAIATLVGA
-14 LLLFLLSKASSS
+14 SLLFLLSKASSS
-26 SEFISGSSYTI
+26 SEFISGSSYTV
-37 VLILSGFFIL
+37 VLILSGIFIL

-133 LELKAE
+133 LELKAG
-139 RMALSLSSLPAT
+139 RMALTLSSMPTT

-213 TNKGLYLR
+213 KNKGLYLR

-227 GTSVSNERL
+227 GAAISNERL
-236 ILQILQPVPNSLS
+236 ILQILQPVPDSLT

-262 QKLSYSRDSLKLIFS
+262 QKLSYSRDSLKVIFS

-353 SENNQIRL
+353 SANNQIRL

-383 DAMEIKSFNIAAS
+383 DDMEIKSFNIAAS
-396 KILQVDLSK
+396 KILQIDLSK
-405 NKDQLLTSISNKNKL
+405 NTNQLITSISNKNKL
-420 LKDFV
+420 LNDFV
-425 VSIQEEIK
+425 TSIQEEIK
-433 TSNRKMQPE
+433 AARSKKQFE

-448 IRYEKNNQ
+448 IKYEKNNQ

-461 ITTLPQNKVNNYV
+461 ITPLPQNKVKNYV

-483 IQAQRNAAWS
+483 IQAQRDAAWS

-523 KLNKDDTEILD
+523 KLNKEDTDILD

-566 STDINE
+566 LTDINE
-572 TIIEISHL
+572 AIKEISHL
-580 FENSGIKITTNLLKG
+580 FENSGIKITTTLLKG
-595 LPKIKVDANMMRQVL
+595 LPKIKVDINMMRQVL
-610 INLIQNAQDAMV
+610 INLIQNAQDAMIN
-622 SNTKKPS
+622 NTKKPS

-634 NKYKNYLVLSIE
+634 NKYKNYLILSIE
-646 DNGPGFSEDILKKAF
+646 DNGPGFSADILKKAF

-672 GLGFIIEIS
+672 GLGLAIVKKIIEEHEGTIVVENIKNGGANINIQLPIS
-681 HLFENSGIKITTNL
+681 KSK
-695 LKGLPKIKVDANMM
+695 
-709 RQVLNRVLKLIRISI
+709 
-724 KIISSYPLKIM
+724 
-735 AQVFQKTY
+735 

>member
-1 MRYLIAIAALVGA
+1 MRYLIAIATLVGA
-14 LLLFLLSKASSS
+14 SLLFLLSKASSS
-26 SEFISGSSYTI
+26 SEFISGSSYTV
-37 VLILSGFFIL
+37 VLILSGIFIL

-133 LELKAE
+133 LELKAG
-139 RMALSLSSLPAT
+139 RMALTLSSMPTT

-213 TNKGLYLR
+213 KNKGLYLR

-227 GTSVSNERL
+227 GAAISNERL
-236 ILQILQPVPNSLS
+236 ILQILQPVPDSLT

-262 QKLSYSRDSLKLIFS
+262 QKLSYSRDSLKVIFS

-383 DAMEIKSFNIAAS
+383 DDMEIKSFNIAAS

-405 NKDQLLTSISNKNKL
+405 NTNQLITSISNKNKL
-420 LKDFV
+420 LNNFV
-425 VSIQEEIK
+425 MSIQEEIK
-433 TSNRKMQPE
+433 VASSKKQFE

-448 IRYEKNNQ
+448 IKYEKNNQ

-461 ITTLPQNKVNNYV
+461 ITPLPQNKVKNYV

-483 IQAQRNAAWS
+483 IQAQRDAAWS

-523 KLNKDDTEILD
+523 KLNKEDTDILD

-566 STDINE
+566 LTDINE
-572 TIIEISHL
+572 TIKEISHL
-580 FENSGIKITTNLLKG
+580 FENSGIKITTTLLKG
-595 LPKIKVDANMMRQVL
+595 LPKIKVDINMMRQVL

-622 SNTKKPS
+622 NHTKKPS

-634 NKYKNYLVLSIE
+634 NKYKNYLILSIE
-646 DNGPGFSEDILKKAF
+646 DNGPGFSADILKKAF
-661 EPYVTTKSHGT
+661 EPYVTSKSHGT
-672 GLGFIIEIS
+672 GLGLAIVKKIIEEHEGTIVVENIKNGGANINIQLPIS
-681 HLFENSGIKITTNL
+681 KSK
-695 LKGLPKIKVDANMM
+695 
-709 RQVLNRVLKLIRISI
+709 
-724 KIISSYPLKIM
+724 
-735 AQVFQKTY
+735 

>member
-1 MRYLIAIAALVGA
+1 MRYLIAIATLVGA
-14 LLLFLLSKASSS
+14 SLLFLLSKASSS
-26 SEFISGSSYTI
+26 SEFISGSSYTV
-37 VLILSGFFIL
+37 VLILSGIFIL

-133 LELKAE
+133 LELKAG
-139 RMALSLSSLPAT
+139 RMALTLSSMPTT

-213 TNKGLYLR
+213 KNKGLYLR

-227 GTSVSNERL
+227 GAAISNERL
-236 ILQILQPVPNSLS
+236 ILQILQPVPDSLT

-262 QKLSYSRDSLKLIFS
+262 QKLSYSRDSLKVIFS

-383 DAMEIKSFNIAAS
+383 DDMEIKSFNIAAS

-405 NKDQLLTSISNKNKL
+405 NTNQLITSISNKNKL
-420 LKDFV
+420 LNNFV
-425 VSIQEEIK
+425 MSIQEEIK
-433 TSNRKMQPE
+433 AASSKKQFE

-448 IRYEKNNQ
+448 IKYEKNNQ

-461 ITTLPQNKVNNYV
+461 ITPLPQNKVKNYV

-483 IQAQRNAAWS
+483 IQAQRDAAWS

-523 KLNKDDTEILD
+523 KLNKEDTDILD

-566 STDINE
+566 LTDINE
-572 TIIEISHL
+572 TIKEISHL
-580 FENSGIKITTNLLKG
+580 FENSGIKITTTLLKG
-595 LPKIKVDANMMRQVL
+595 LPKIKVDINMMRQVL

-622 SNTKKPS
+622 NHTKKPS

-634 NKYKNYLVLSIE
+634 NKYKNYLILSIE
-646 DNGPGFSEDILKKAF
+646 DNGPGFSADILKKAF

-672 GLGFIIEIS
+672 GLGLAIVKKIIEEHEGTIVVENIKNGGANINIQLPIS
-681 HLFENSGIKITTNL
+681 KSK
-695 LKGLPKIKVDANMM
+695 
-709 RQVLNRVLKLIRISI
+709 
-724 KIISSYPLKIM
+724 
-735 AQVFQKTY
+735 

>member
-1 MRYLIAIAALVGA
+1 MRYLITIASLVGG

-26 SEFISGSSYTI
+26 SEFISGNSYTI
-37 VLILSGFFIL
+37 VLMLSGIFIL

-139 RMALSLSSLPAT
+139 RMALTLSSMPTT
-151 SQYAA
+151 SQYGA
-156 LSDLREKTG
+156 LSDLREKSG

-227 GTSVSNERL
+227 GNSVSNERL
-236 ILQILQPVPNSLS
+236 ILQILQPVPDSLS
-249 TLAES
+249 SIAES
-254 VQDVFQDY
+254 VQAVFQDY
-262 QKLSYSRDSLKLIFS
+262 QKLSYSRDSLKVIFS

-405 NKDQLLTSISNKNKL
+405 NKDKLLSSISNKNKFL
-420 LKDFV
+420 TDFIRG
-425 VSIQEEIK
+425 IQEEIYAFK
-433 TSNRKMQPE
+433 NKKQAE
-442 IIKQFE
+442 VIKEFE
-448 IRYEKNNQ
+448 IKYEKNNQ
-456 VLSLQ
+456 VLLLQ
-461 ITTLPQNKVNNYV
+461 ITPLPQNKVNNYV

-483 IQAQRNAAWS
+483 IQAQRDAAWS

-517 KHKLGS
+517 KHKLGA
-523 KLNKDDTEILD
+523 KLNKDDTDVLN
-534 KAVSTIV
+534 KAVATIV

-566 STDINE
+566 LTDINKF
-572 TIIEISHL
+572 IKEISHL
-580 FENSGIKITTNLLKG
+580 FENSGIKIVTKLSRD
-595 LPKIKVDANMMRQVL
+595 LPETKVDVNMMRQVL
-610 INLIQNAQDAMV
+610 INLIQNAQDAMTN
-622 SNTKKPS
+622 NTKNP
-629 IKINT
+629 IIQINT
-634 NKYKNYLVLSIE
+634 SKLKNYIVLTIE
-646 DNGPGFSEDILKKAF
+646 DNGPGFSADILKKAF

-672 GLGFIIEIS
+672 GLGLAIVKKIIEEHEGIITI
-681 HLFENSGIKITTNL
+681 ENVKNSGALINIQ
-695 LKGLPKIKVDANMM
+695 LP
-709 RQVLNRVLKLIRISI
+709 IS
-724 KIISSYPLKIM
+724 KSK
-735 AQVFQKTY
+735 

>member
-433 TSNRKMQPE
+433 TSNRKMEPE

-672 GLGFIIEIS
+672 GLGLAIVKKIIEEHEGIIVVENIKSGGAHINIQLPIS
-681 HLFENSGIKITTNL
+681 
-695 LKGLPKIKVDANMM
+695 KIK
-709 RQVLNRVLKLIRISI
+709 
-724 KIISSYPLKIM
+724 
-735 AQVFQKTY
+735 

>member
-1 MRYLIAIAALVGA
+1 MRYLIAIATLVGA
-14 LLLFLLSKASSS
+14 SLLFLLSKASSS
-26 SEFISGSSYTI
+26 SEFISGSSYTV
-37 VLILSGFFIL
+37 VLILSGIFIL

-133 LELKAE
+133 LELKAG
-139 RMALSLSSLPAT
+139 RMALTLSSMPTT

-213 TNKGLYLR
+213 KNKGLYLR

-227 GTSVSNERL
+227 GAAISNERL
-236 ILQILQPVPNSLS
+236 ILQILQPVPDSLT

-262 QKLSYSRDSLKLIFS
+262 QKLSYSRDSLKVIFS

-353 SENNQIRL
+353 SDNNQIRL

-383 DAMEIKSFNIAAS
+383 DDMEIKSFNIAAS
-396 KILQVDLSK
+396 KILQIDLSK
-405 NKDQLLTSISNKNKL
+405 NTNQLITSISNKNKL
-420 LKDFV
+420 LNDFV

-433 TSNRKMQPE
+433 AASSKKHFE

-448 IRYEKNNQ
+448 IKYEKNNQ

-461 ITTLPQNKVNNYV
+461 ITPLPQNKVKNYV

-483 IQAQRNAAWS
+483 IQAQRDAAWS

-523 KLNKDDTEILD
+523 KLNKEDTDILD

-566 STDINE
+566 LTDINE
-572 TIIEISHL
+572 TIKEISHL
-580 FENSGIKITTNLLKG
+580 FENSGIKITTTLLKG
-595 LPKIKVDANMMRQVL
+595 LPKIKVDINMMRQVL
-610 INLIQNAQDAMV
+610 INLIQNAQDAMIN
-622 SNTKKPS
+622 NTKKPS

-634 NKYKNYLVLSIE
+634 NKYKNYLILSIL
-646 DNGPGFSEDILKKAF
+646 DNGPGFSADILKKAF

-672 GLGFIIEIS
+672 GLGLAIVKKIIEEHEGTIVVENIKNGGANINIQLPIS
-681 HLFENSGIKITTNL
+681 KSK
-695 LKGLPKIKVDANMM
+695 
-709 RQVLNRVLKLIRISI
+709 
-724 KIISSYPLKIM
+724 
-735 AQVFQKTY
+735 

>member
-133 LELKAE
+133 MELKAE

-227 GTSVSNERL
+227 GTSVTNERL

-566 STDINE
+566 LTDINE
-572 TIIEISHL
+572 TIIEICHL

-595 LPKIKVDANMMRQVL
+595 LPKIKVDSNMMRQVL

-672 GLGFIIEIS
+672 GLGLAIVKKIIEEHEGIIVV
-681 HLFENSGIKITTNL
+681 ENIKSGGAHINIQ
-695 LKGLPKIKVDANMM
+695 LPLSKSK
-709 RQVLNRVLKLIRISI
+709 
-724 KIISSYPLKIM
+724 
-735 AQVFQKTY
+735 

>member
-1 MRYLIAIAALVGA
+1 

-62 NIKKD
+62 NLKKD

-420 LKDFV
+420 LKDFI

-672 GLGFIIEIS
+672 GLGLAIVKKIIEEHEGIIVV
-681 HLFENSGIKITTNL
+681 ENIKSGGAHINIQ
-695 LKGLPKIKVDANMM
+695 LPIAKSK
-709 RQVLNRVLKLIRISI
+709 
-724 KIISSYPLKIM
+724 
-735 AQVFQKTY
+735 

>member
-37 VLILSGFFIL
+37 VLILSSFFIL

-139 RMALSLSSLPAT
+139 RMALSLSSLPET

-672 GLGFIIEIS
+672 GLGLAIVKKIIEEHEGIIVV
-681 HLFENSGIKITTNL
+681 ENIKSGGAHINIQ
-695 LKGLPKIKVDANMM
+695 LPIAKSK
-709 RQVLNRVLKLIRISI
+709 
-724 KIISSYPLKIM
+724 
-735 AQVFQKTY
+735 

>member
-1 MRYLIAIAALVGA
+1 MDVRKQKMRYLIAIAAFVGA
-14 LLLFLLSKASSS
+14 LLLYLLSKASSS

-37 VLILSGFFIL
+37 VLILSSFFIL

-56 IKKLFR
+56 VKKLFG

-139 RMALSLSSLPAT
+139 RMAFTLSSMPAT

-179 AVSSNDAESFLPALP
+179 AVSSSDAESFLPALP
-194 TLIQLKQAENNIY
+194 TLVQLKQAENNIY

-227 GTSVSNERL
+227 GSSLSNERL
-236 ILQILQPVPNSLS
+236 ILQILQPVPDSLS
-249 TLAES
+249 RIAES

-262 QKLSYSRDSLKLIFS
+262 QKLSYSRDSLKVIFS

-315 IAKGNFKTMLPEKGK
+315 IAKGNFKTILPETGK
-330 DELGVLV
+330 DELGILV

-343 TRQLDQATQT
+343 TRQLDQATQA
-353 SENNQIRL
+353 SEKNQIRL

-396 KILQVDLSK
+396 KILQVDLTK

-425 VSIQEEIK
+425 LGIQEEIK
-433 TSNRKMQPE
+433 TSSHKKKPE

-448 IRYEKNNQ
+448 IKYEKKNQ
-456 VLSLQ
+456 VLLLQ
-461 ITTLPQNKVNNYV
+461 ITPLKQNNLSNYV
-474 LMIDDITMM
+474 LMIDDITLI
-483 IQAQRNAAWS
+483 IQAQRDAAWS

-523 KLNKDDTEILD
+523 KLNKDDTDILD

-566 STDINE
+566 LTNINE
-572 TIIEISHL
+572 TIKEISHL
-580 FENSGIKITTNLLKG
+580 FENSGIKITMKLLKE
-595 LPKIKVDANMMRQVL
+595 LPEVKVDVNMIRQVL
-610 INLIQNAQDAMV
+610 INLIQNAQDAMI
-622 SNTKKPS
+622 SNSKKPS

-634 NKYKNYLVLSIE
+634 NKYKNYLILSIE
-646 DNGPGFSEDILKKAF
+646 DNGPGFSADILKKAF

-672 GLGFIIEIS
+672 GLGLAIVKKIIEEHEGIIAIENLKNGGAHINIQLPIS
-681 HLFENSGIKITTNL
+681 KSK
-695 LKGLPKIKVDANMM
+695 
-709 RQVLNRVLKLIRISI
+709 
-724 KIISSYPLKIM
+724 
-735 AQVFQKTY
+735 

>member
-1 MRYLIAIAALVGA
+1 MRYLIAIATLVGA
-14 LLLFLLSKASSS
+14 SLLFLLSKASSS
-26 SEFISGSSYTI
+26 SEFISGSSYTV
-37 VLILSGFFIL
+37 VLILSGIFIL

-133 LELKAE
+133 LELKAG
-139 RMALSLSSLPAT
+139 RMALTLSSMPTT

-213 TNKGLYLR
+213 KNKGLYLR

-227 GTSVSNERL
+227 GAAISNERL
-236 ILQILQPVPNSLS
+236 ILQILQPVPDSLT

-262 QKLSYSRDSLKLIFS
+262 QKLSYSRDSLKVIFS

-383 DAMEIKSFNIAAS
+383 DDMEIKSFNIAAS
-396 KILQVDLSK
+396 KILQIDLSK
-405 NKDQLLTSISNKNKL
+405 NTNQLITSISNKNKL
-420 LKDFV
+420 LNDFV

-433 TSNRKMQPE
+433 AASSKKHFE

-448 IRYEKNNQ
+448 IKYEKNNQ
-456 VLSLQ
+456 ILSLQ
-461 ITTLPQNKVNNYV
+461 ITPLPQNKVKNYV

-483 IQAQRNAAWS
+483 IQAQRDAAWS

-523 KLNKDDTEILD
+523 KLNKEDTDILD

-566 STDINE
+566 LTDINE
-572 TIIEISHL
+572 TIKEISHL
-580 FENSGIKITTNLLKG
+580 FENSGIKITTTLLKG
-595 LPKIKVDANMMRQVL
+595 LPKIKVDVNMMRQVL
-610 INLIQNAQDAMV
+610 INLIQNAQDAMIN
-622 SNTKKPS
+622 NTKKPS

-634 NKYKNYLVLSIE
+634 NKYKNYLILSIV
-646 DNGPGFSEDILKKAF
+646 DNGPGFSADILKKAF

-672 GLGFIIEIS
+672 GLGLAIVKKIIEEHEGTIVVENIKNGGANINIQLPIS
-681 HLFENSGIKITTNL
+681 KSK
-695 LKGLPKIKVDANMM
+695 
-709 RQVLNRVLKLIRISI
+709 
-724 KIISSYPLKIM
+724 
-735 AQVFQKTY
+735 

>member
-236 ILQILQPVPNSLS
+236 ILQIFQPVPNSLS

-405 NKDQLLTSISNKNKL
+405 NNDQLLTSISNKNKL

-580 FENSGIKITTNLLKG
+580 FK
-595 LPKIKVDANMMRQVL
+595 
-610 INLIQNAQDAMV
+610 
-622 SNTKKPS
+622 
-629 IKINT
+629 
-634 NKYKNYLVLSIE
+634 
-646 DNGPGFSEDILKKAF
+646 
-661 EPYVTTKSHGT
+661 
-672 GLGFIIEIS
+672 
-681 HLFENSGIKITTNL
+681 
-695 LKGLPKIKVDANMM
+695 
-709 RQVLNRVLKLIRISI
+709 RV
-724 KIISSYPLKIM
+724 
-735 AQVFQKTY
+735 A

>member
-1 MRYLIAIAALVGA
+1 MRYLIAIASFVGA

-37 VLILSGFFIL
+37 VLILSSIFIL
-47 SLIAIIANQ
+47 SLLAIIANQ

-67 VMGSRLSMRLVI
+67 VIGSRLSMRLVI

-139 RMALSLSSLPAT
+139 RMALTLSSMPTT
-151 SQYAA
+151 SQYGA
-156 LSDLREKTG
+156 LSDLREKSG

-227 GTSVSNERL
+227 EASVSNEKL
-236 ILQILQPVPNSLS
+236 ILQILQPVPDSLS
-249 TLAES
+249 TIAES
-254 VQDVFQDY
+254 VQTVFQDY
-262 QKLSYSRDSLKLIFS
+262 HKLSYSRDSLKVIFS

-343 TRQLDQATQT
+343 TKQLDQATQT

-376 SGVIVIN
+376 SGVIVID

-405 NKDQLLTSISNKNKL
+405 NKDKLLTSISKKNKL
-420 LKDFV
+420 LTDFIRG
-425 VSIQEEIK
+425 IQEEIYAFG
-433 TSNRKMQPE
+433 RKKQTE
-442 IIKQFE
+442 VIKEFE
-448 IRYEKNNQ
+448 IKYENNNQ
-456 VLSLQ
+456 VLLLQ
-461 ITTLPQNKVNNYV
+461 ITPLPQNKLNNYV

-483 IQAQRNAAWS
+483 IQAQRDAAWS

-517 KHKLGS
+517 KHKLGA
-523 KLNKDDTEILD
+523 KLNKDDTDILN
-534 KAVSTIV
+534 KAVATIV

-566 STDINE
+566 LTDINKF
-572 TIIEISHL
+572 IKEISHL
-580 FENSGIKITTNLLKG
+580 FENSGIKIVTKLSKD
-595 LPKIKVDANMMRQVL
+595 LPEIRVDVNMMRQVL
-610 INLIQNAQDAMV
+610 INLIQNAQDAMMN
-622 SNTKKPS
+622 NTKKQ
-629 IKINT
+629 IIQINT
-634 NKYKNYLVLSIE
+634 NKLKNYIVLSIE
-646 DNGPGFSEDILKKAF
+646 DNGPGFSADILKKAF

-672 GLGFIIEIS
+672 GLGLAIVKKIIEEHEGAIAI
-681 HLFENSGIKITTNL
+681 ENIKNGGALIKIQ
-695 LKGLPKIKVDANMM
+695 LP
-709 RQVLNRVLKLIRISI
+709 IS
-724 KIISSYPLKIM
+724 KSK
-735 AQVFQKTY
+735 

>member
-1 MRYLIAIAALVGA
+1 MRYLIAIATLVGA
-14 LLLFLLSKASSS
+14 SLLFLLSKASSS
-26 SEFISGSSYTI
+26 SEFISGSSYTV
-37 VLILSGFFIL
+37 VLILSGIFIL

-133 LELKAE
+133 LELKAG
-139 RMALSLSSLPAT
+139 RMALTLSSMPTT

-213 TNKGLYLR
+213 KNKGLYLR

-227 GTSVSNERL
+227 GAAISNERL
-236 ILQILQPVPNSLS
+236 ILQILQPVPDSLT

-262 QKLSYSRDSLKLIFS
+262 QKLSYSRDSLKVIFS

-353 SENNQIRL
+353 SANNQIRL

-383 DAMEIKSFNIAAS
+383 DDMEIKSFNIAAS
-396 KILQVDLSK
+396 KILQIDLSK
-405 NKDQLLTSISNKNKL
+405 NTNQLITSISNKNKL
-420 LKDFV
+420 LNDFV

-433 TSNRKMQPE
+433 AASSKKHFE

-448 IRYEKNNQ
+448 IKYEKNNQ
-456 VLSLQ
+456 ILSLQ
-461 ITTLPQNKVNNYV
+461 ITPLPQNKVKNYV

-483 IQAQRNAAWS
+483 IQAQRDAAWS

-523 KLNKDDTEILD
+523 KLNKEDTDILD

-566 STDINE
+566 LTDINK
-572 TIIEISHL
+572 TIKEISHL
-580 FENSGIKITTNLLKG
+580 FENSGIKITTTLLKG
-595 LPKIKVDANMMRQVL
+595 LPKIKVDINMMRQVL
-610 INLIQNAQDAMV
+610 INLIQNAQDAMIN
-622 SNTKKPS
+622 NTKKPS

-634 NKYKNYLVLSIE
+634 NKYKNYLILSIV
-646 DNGPGFSEDILKKAF
+646 DNGPGFSADILKKAF
-661 EPYVTTKSHGT
+661 EPYVTSKSHGT
-672 GLGFIIEIS
+672 GLGLAIVKKIIEEHEGTIVVENIKNGGANINIQLPIS
-681 HLFENSGIKITTNL
+681 KSK
-695 LKGLPKIKVDANMM
+695 
-709 RQVLNRVLKLIRISI
+709 
-724 KIISSYPLKIM
+724 
-735 AQVFQKTY
+735 

>member
-1 MRYLIAIAALVGA
+1 MRYLIAIATLVGA
-14 LLLFLLSKASSS
+14 SLLFLLSKASSS
-26 SEFISGSSYTI
+26 SEFISGSSYTV
-37 VLILSGFFIL
+37 VLILSGIFIL
-47 SLIAIIANQ
+47 TLIAIIANQ

-133 LELKAE
+133 LELKAG
-139 RMALSLSSLPAT
+139 RMALTLSSMPTT

-213 TNKGLYLR
+213 KNKGLYLR

-227 GTSVSNERL
+227 GAAISNERL
-236 ILQILQPVPNSLS
+236 ILQILQPVPDSLT

-262 QKLSYSRDSLKLIFS
+262 QKLSYSRDSLKVIFS

-383 DAMEIKSFNIAAS
+383 DDMEIKSFNIAAS

-405 NKDQLLTSISNKNKL
+405 NTNQLITSISNKNKL
-420 LKDFV
+420 LNNFV
-425 VSIQEEIK
+425 MSIQEEIK
-433 TSNRKMQPE
+433 VASSKKQFE

-448 IRYEKNNQ
+448 IKYEKNNQ

-461 ITTLPQNKVNNYV
+461 INPLPQNKVKNYV

-483 IQAQRNAAWS
+483 IQAQRDAAWS

-523 KLNKDDTEILD
+523 KLNKEDTDILD

-554 SEYARAPKLNLE
+554 SEYARAPQLNLE
-566 STDINE
+566 LIDINE
-572 TIIEISHL
+572 TIKEISHL
-580 FENSGIKITTNLLKG
+580 FENSGIKITTTLLKG
-595 LPKIKVDANMMRQVL
+595 LPKIKVDVNMMRQVL
-610 INLIQNAQDAMV
+610 INLIQNAQDAMIN
-622 SNTKKPS
+622 NTKKPS

-634 NKYKNYLVLSIE
+634 NKYKNYLILSIE
-646 DNGPGFSEDILKKAF
+646 DNGPGFSADILKKAF
-661 EPYVTTKSHGT
+661 EPYVTSKSHGT
-672 GLGFIIEIS
+672 GLGLAIVKKIIEEHEGTIVVENIKNGGANINIQLPIS
-681 HLFENSGIKITTNL
+681 KSK
-695 LKGLPKIKVDANMM
+695 
-709 RQVLNRVLKLIRISI
+709 
-724 KIISSYPLKIM
+724 
-735 AQVFQKTY
+735 